1 VGILVGFS
9 CAIFEGEA
17 GKNPKLG
24 SSFVAIFL
32 LLFGIV
38 VWHAAEVEVAPQV
51 SVATKV
57 QAQTMY
63 GPCNKAL
70 PTTPHPPRPANPFGD
85 TPPPPGESRNIISTA
100 KQPLN
105 VAAKI
110 CHLAANFIWLL
121 LLSQPP
127 NFSSCRME

>member
-1 VGILVGFS
+1 MGILVGFS

-70 PTTPHPPRPANPFGD
+70 PPTPHDPHTLLEILHRPQVKVE
-85 TPPPPGESRNIISTA
+85 T
-100 KQPLN
+100 
-105 VAAKI
+105 
-110 CHLAANFIWLL
+110 
-121 LLSQPP
+121 LSALQNSP
-127 NFSSCRME
+127 